1 MTNATDRSKLFTI
14 DIQLKH
20 ASPIEAIDL
29 AQRMLII
36 AVQQAGIEH
45 IENFSLRDGSYN
57 TYFNIYSH
65 EAMDKA
71 LQPKPEPDDP
81 KEKEALL
88 MSMLESAKEQKIIDE
103 GRF

>member
-1 MTNATDRSKLFTI
+1 MINTTDRSKLFTI

-45 IENFSLRDGSYN
+45 IENFSLRDGNYN

-71 LQPKPEPDDP
+71 LQPEPEPEN
-81 KEKEALL
+81 EKEAL
-88 MSMLESAKEQKIIDE
+88 MVSMLEAAQEQKAIDE
-103 GRF
+103 GGF